1 MLPQPRGVYIVSWHR
16 QQEAIMTDK
25 VSGATTLVVATA
37 ALLEAFA
44 SDMQGQAREAW
55 VEALQ
60 EIATSILVAQS
71 GMASLVQL
79 FNRVF
84 MAIDSEQDSEM
95 ALAAARTAARS
106 MADAQDEAREAICK
120 QAIALLPQRTVVFT
134 HSASS
139 TVLRTI
145 LLACET
151 GREPEVICTESR
163 PMNEGR
169 AFASQLATQGV
180 PVTLVVDAGM
190 YLNLQDA
197 GIVFVGGDSLT
208 EHGVVSKL
216 GTAGLAVC
224 SQSLSVPFYVLA
236 DITKIWP
243 STLGDQPIHQRAPGD
258 VWEKAPEAVQ
268 IRNAF
273 YDLTPWSAIS
283 GIVTQQ
289 GVQTVRDIRRASL
302 RQQVH
307 PSMRRI
313 IAEVRSSV

>member
-1 MLPQPRGVYIVSWHR
+1 MSWHQ

-25 VSGATTLVVATA
+25 VSSATTLVAAVAT
-37 ALLEAFA
+37 LLETFA

-60 EIATSILVAQS
+60 GVATSILVAQS

-84 MAIDSEQDSEM
+84 MAVDSEHDSD
-95 ALAAARTAARS
+95 AALLAAGTAARS
-106 MADAQDEAREAICK
+106 MADAQDEARESICK
-120 QAIALLPQRTVVFT
+120 QAIALLPQRTAIFT

-151 GREPEVICTESR
+151 GREPKVFCTESR

-169 AFASQLATQGV
+169 EFASQLAAHGI

-190 YLNLQDA
+190 YLSLRNV
-197 GIVFVGGDSLT
+197 GIVLVGGDSLT
-208 EHGVVSKL
+208 EQGVISKL

-236 DITKIWP
+236 DSTKVWP
-243 STLGDQPIHQRAPGD
+243 SILGDQPVHQRAPGD
-258 VWEKAPEAVQ
+258 VWEDAPGTVQ
-268 IRNAF
+268 ILNAF

-283 GIVTQQ
+283 GIVMEQ
-289 GVQTVRDIRRASL
+289 GVQTASDIRRASL

-307 PSMRRI
+307 PRMHRI